1 MKRSVISVAVALC
14 LLMTGCS
21 SWMDGH
27 YASVEPYMEQS
38 QKNDDGIPTVSNRD
52 GMRIELTNMVES
64 AVESRTISVENM
76 DISLVEDIM
85 QKEIPYLL
93 QNHSIAA
100 YAVESIDYEIGVT
113 GGASAVVVTVQ
124 YNHNRAEIRRIRQ
137 VEDMDAAAGLIF
149 AALDEL
155 EPGIVLEVLDY
166 RETDFAQLVEDYAL
180 AHPDKVMETP
190 QVTASTYPNWGLV
203 RIIELKF
210 SYQNSRESLRSMKGY
225 VEPRFTSAKLYVSGE
240 EDQTV
245 KFSRL
250 YAFLMET
257 TSYTLETSITPAY
270 SLLRHSVGDSKAFAT
285 VYSAMC
291 RNVGL
296 DCQVVTGT
304 KAGEP
309 WFWNMIYEDGMYYHV
324 DLLRSSA
331 AGQYQKLTDVQ
342 MEGYVWDY
350 AAYPQSVAAEETTP
364 VPEGESSG
372 NIE

>member
-1 MKRSVISVAVALC
+1 MNRSMIALVVMLC

-27 YASVEPYMEQS
+27 YASLEPYMEQS
-38 QKNDDGIPTVSNRD
+38 HKSDDEIPAVSNRG
-52 GMRIELTNMVES
+52 GMRFELTSMVES

-76 DISLVEDIM
+76 ETSLAEDIM
-85 QKEIPYLL
+85 QKEIQYLF
-93 QNHSIAA
+93 QNNPIAA

-113 GGASAVVVTVQ
+113 GGVSAVVVTVQ
-124 YNHNRAEIRRIRQ
+124 YNHNRAEIQRIRQ
-137 VEDMDAAAGLIF
+137 VEYMDSTTGLIS

-155 EPGIVLEVLDY
+155 EPGIILKVLNY
-166 RETDFAQLVEDYAL
+166 METDFAQLVEAYAL
-180 AHPDKVMETP
+180 AHPDKVMEMP
-190 QVTASTYPNWGLV
+190 QVTVNTYPNWGLV

-210 SYQNSRESLRSMKGY
+210 TYQNSRESLRSMKGY
-225 VEPRFTSAKLYVSGE
+225 VEPRFTSAVLYVSGE
-240 EDQTV
+240 EEQSE

-257 TSYTLETSITPAY
+257 TNYTVETSITPAY

-285 VYSAMC
+285 IYSAMC
-291 RNVGL
+291 RKAGL

-304 KAGEP
+304 KSGEP
-309 WFWNMIYEDGMYYHV
+309 WFWNMICEDGMYYHV

-331 AGQYQKLTDVQ
+331 DGYYQKLTDAQ
-342 MEGYVWDY
+342 MDGYVWDY
-350 AAYPQSVAAEETTP
+350 AAYPESVAPEETVTE
-364 VPEGESSG
+364 PEEESSG